1 MSGETEQY
9 EAVFVDL
16 VKKSWKV
23 FGEMDHATRVDDIFL
38 GAVIASAVRLGRCL
52 IDLESDGTSH
62 FVRFEDM
69 QNRARMTF
77 RLTHLTPSL
86 SAASVSG
93 HQASVTIGVGRQVND
108 VGRLW
113 GAMKQ
118 EFKSAFVMSD
128 EPGIVTLDA
137 DMASGYVY
145 AQVPLIWKLEE
156 YLGAG
161 AMVPDYEKIASHIY
175 CCEVSLYKYLDGRLQ
190 LG

>member
-1 MSGETEQY
+1 MSAETEQY

-16 VKKSWKV
+16 VKKSWKM

-69 QNRARMTF
+69 ANRARMTF

-93 HQASVTIGVGRQVND
+93 HQASVTIGVGRQGDD

-118 EFKSAFVMSD
+118 EFKSAFVMAD

-137 DMASGYVY
+137 DMGSGYVY
-145 AQVPLIWKLEE
+145 AQIPLIWKLEE
-156 YLGAG
+156 YLGGGGMA
-161 AMVPDYEKIASHIY
+161 PDYEKIASHIY